1 MAIEKKNTIDE
12 LMEQGRREG
21 KLTAKEITDVLE
33 AMNFNVEQMDKFYD
47 DCANLNI
54 EIVDDFGTGTSDM
67 KLGLDS
73 GLTDDLE
80 MALSTDGISLDDP

>member
-1 MAIEKKNTIDE
+1 
-12 LMEQGRREG
+12 
-21 KLTAKEITDVLE
+21 
-33 AMNFNVEQMDKFYD
+33 MNFNVKQMDKFYD

-54 EIVDDFGTGTSDM
+54 EIVDDMSSSSSDM

-80 MALSTDGISLDDP
+80 STIH